1 MFVHVRM
8 ICSKADGTFVS
19 LMKGCSVNAFGAPWS
34 YVSLCILKFCKIYRF
49 FLGGTGFTYEEG
61 WRFFC
66 LFVFLLFD
74 LYTNCT
80 ILRLSMYICQ
90 SKTKRQAWSFSWW
103 ITISQVAH
111 LNLYVLLNKSIGKW
125 TCPKM
130 IHHSWYISGPAG
142 YPFVIWSPSFF
153 PAEPNCN
160 R

>member
-1 MFVHVRM
+1 MYVWYVA
-8 ICSKADGTFVS
+8 K
-19 LMKGCSVNAFGAPWS
+19 LMGRLFLWWKVVVLMLSVLPGVMSHYVFWS
-34 YVSLCILKFCKIYRF
+34 FARFTDF
-49 FLGGTGFTYEEG
+49 FLGGGGTGFTYEEG